1 MKSIFKPFNSLRFR
15 SAGMPKLKS
24 FYKKHQISV
33 NFSTIFIFTCLTMY
47 HTTQAIYPTV
57 ILFILMVL
65 NIFSFEYFLS
75 RKYDTP
81 QKRAIPA
88 TLYFIISGILSILG
102 YLWITDN
109 LLE

>member
-1 MKSIFKPFNSLRFR
+1 
-15 SAGMPKLKS
+15 
-24 FYKKHQISV
+24 
-33 NFSTIFIFTCLTMY
+33 
-47 HTTQAIYPTV
+47 
-57 ILFILMVL
+57 MVL
-65 NIFSFEYFLS
+65 NIFSFEYFLN

-88 TLYFIISGILSILG
+88 TLYFMITGILSILG

>member
-1 MKSIFKPFNSLRFR
+1 
-15 SAGMPKLKS
+15 
-24 FYKKHQISV
+24 
-33 NFSTIFIFTCLTMY
+33 MY
-47 HTTQAIYPTV
+47 NITQAIYPTV

-81 QKRAIPA
+81 QKRAIPV

-102 YLWITDN
+102 YLWLTGN
-109 LLE
+109 